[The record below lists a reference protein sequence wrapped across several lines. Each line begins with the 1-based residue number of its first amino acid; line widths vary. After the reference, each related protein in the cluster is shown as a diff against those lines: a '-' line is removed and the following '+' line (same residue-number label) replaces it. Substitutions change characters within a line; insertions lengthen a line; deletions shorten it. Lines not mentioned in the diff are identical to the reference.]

1 MTYYSKNRGAAFTL
15 VELLVVFAILG
26 ILGSLMLAVSSHLKK
41 KALMSQEISAGKA
54 LTTGL
59 ALYAAENNNEL
70 LPGMDRTAGIIE
82 LPNGEPIGSQPAYR
96 YPWRLAPYVGNTA
109 EGTFVLDVN
118 RDDLATPEVNSS
130 KNAYHVSL
138 MPALGYNG
146 YMLGGVI
153 HSQGDGTEKK
163 RLFED
168 EVALRMSEAG
178 VMNLIAFA
186 GARSKR
192 YPGDEGRKG
201 NHLVIPPTAGLPGA
215 RPWISRDWDEEA
227 LSVEFGHLDLRHGE
241 QAVVARLDG
250 STELL
255 GPEELKDMRNWSLG
269 AQEADD
275 PQYPLSDR

>member
-1 MTYYSKNRGAAFTL
+1 MIYISNKRAGGFTL

-70 LPGMDRTAGIIE
+70 LPGMDRTVGIIE
-82 LPNGEPIGSQPAYR
+82 LPTGEPIGSQPAYR

-118 RDDLATPEVNSS
+118 RDAFPSPRVNSS

-153 HSQGDGTEKK
+153 HSRGDGTEQK

-168 EVALRMSEAG
+168 EVAMRMSEPGA
-178 VMNLIAFA
+178 MNLIAFA
-186 GARSKR
+186 SAHSKR
-192 YPGDEGRKG
+192 FTGDEGSKG
-201 NHLVIPPTAGLPGA
+201 NHLIIPPTASLPGF
-215 RPWISRDWDEEA
+215 RPWINRKWDEDA
-227 LSVEFGHLDLRHGE
+227 LSARFGHVDLRHGE
-241 QAVVARLDG
+241 KAVVARLDG

-255 GPEELKDMRNWSLG
+255 GPEELRDMRNWSLG
-269 AQEADD
+269 ALETDD
-275 PQYPLSDR
+275 PNYSLGNR